1 MSTYVMTD
9 SHGHYD
15 PMKRMLD
22 KIGFSAGDRMILAGD
37 YFDVYGIVGN
47 LVEHGMVIAG
57 HTPTT
62 AMHLKTLS
70 RKGNWPVC
78 GWRMKRF
85 FMFKSLQ

>member
-1 MSTYVMTD
+1 MTD

-47 LVEHGMVIAG
+47 LVED
-57 HTPTT
+57 
-62 AMHLKTLS
+62 
-70 RKGNWPVC
+70 RKSVV
-78 GWRMKRF
+78 
-85 FMFKSLQ
+85 